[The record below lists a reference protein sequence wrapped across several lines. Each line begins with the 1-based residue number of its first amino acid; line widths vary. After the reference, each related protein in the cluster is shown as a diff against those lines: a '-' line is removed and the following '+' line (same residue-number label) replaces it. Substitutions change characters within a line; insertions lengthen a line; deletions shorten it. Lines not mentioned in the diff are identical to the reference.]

1 MSKQSQSPPRGDK
14 PTPTA
19 PPPPP
24 AWRHW
29 LWPIGLLAAVVL
41 FLFLPRVSGVPSV
54 NLTYSQFLS
63 DVNAHKVKTFTLDNS
78 TGSTAPGTGTL
89 KDGKDYTTVVPLPF
103 AGTPL
108 ATTLEKAG
116 VNIDAAPP
124 STGFGTELLFLL
136 ISLLPIIFVFWLIR
150 RMSQAGGAAGPL
162 GGLTGVGRARAK
174 VFDAERPQTKFSDV
188 AGYQSAKREISEVVD
203 FLKHPER
210 YRRLGAVAPRGV
222 LMVGPPGTGKT
233 LMARAVAG
241 EAEVPFLAL
250 TGSSFVELFVG
261 VGASR
266 VRDLFA
272 DARKRA
278 PSIIFIDEIE
288 ALAAR
293 RCGDMNATRDGAL
306 TELLQHIDGMEAAE
320 RLFIL
325 GATNRLDMVD
335 EAMLRPGRLGE
346 HVEIGL
352 PGLMEREAIFRL
364 CLGRMTC
371 KTPIAYSFLSRAT
384 DDFSPADIK
393 ACCNEAGRRALARGA
408 KQVTQADLIFAVEA
422 RRRC

>member
-150 RMSQAGGAAGPL
+150 RMSQAGGAACW
-162 GGLTGVGRARAK
+162 A
-174 VFDAERPQTKFSDV
+174 
-188 AGYQSAKREISEVVD
+188 
-203 FLKHPER
+203 
-210 YRRLGAVAPRGV
+210 
-222 LMVGPPGTGKT
+222 
-233 LMARAVAG
+233 
-241 EAEVPFLAL
+241 
-250 TGSSFVELFVG
+250 
-261 VGASR
+261 ASR
-266 VRDLFA
+266 AWAGPGPRSST
-272 DARKRA
+272 
-278 PSIIFIDEIE
+278 PS
-288 ALAAR
+288 
-293 RCGDMNATRDGAL
+293 
-306 TELLQHIDGMEAAE
+306 
-320 RLFIL
+320 
-325 GATNRLDMVD
+325 
-335 EAMLRPGRLGE
+335 
-346 HVEIGL
+346 
-352 PGLMEREAIFRL
+352 
-364 CLGRMTC
+364 
-371 KTPIAYSFLSRAT
+371 
-384 DDFSPADIK
+384 
-393 ACCNEAGRRALARGA
+393 GRRPSSPTWPAMSPPNARS
-408 KQVTQADLIFAVEA
+408 A
-422 RRRC
+422 RWSTSSSTRSGTAGSARSRPAAC